1 MSLDFH
7 LQQYFSKS
15 QISLHF
21 YDTFEELVIICQRH
35 EIDIIILA
43 GGEEN
48 IFIKEVEM
56 VSLIKRNMFLA
67 IIPVILFHPSPDEHL
82 VITAYQAGVE
92 DFIYGDWKEKLV
104 EVRIQKIIERSRRDM
119 SINPSTHLPGPTI
132 IEHELSEQINNNS
145 EFAVAYADL
154 DNFKAYN
161 DYYGYYFGDSIIRLT
176 ARIIKDIVFDVC
188 REGFVGHIAGDDY
201 IYIVPQDKFEFISK
215 TIIKTFDSLIRLKYE
230 DADLDRGYITVKNR
244 RGVTEEFPILTLSI
258 AIIINHKGMFK
269 HVGEMSKMLA
279 DLKKATKLKPG
290 SNYMVER
297 RSKY

>member
-1 MSLDFH
+1 MDFY
-7 LQQYFSKS
+7 LQHFFQKDKI
-15 QISLHF
+15 QLHF
-21 YDTFEELVIICQRH
+21 FDSFEELVVICQRN

-48 IFIKEVEM
+48 LFLKEVEM

-67 IIPVILFHPSPDEHL
+67 IIPIILFHPNPDENL
-82 VITAYQAGVE
+82 VITSYQAGAE

-104 EVRIQKIIERSRRDM
+104 EVRIRKIIERSRRDM
-119 SINPSTHLPGPTI
+119 SINPSTHLPGPII
-132 IEHELSEQINNNS
+132 IEHELAEQIKSNN

-188 REGFVGHIAGDDY
+188 REGFVGHIAGDDF
-201 IYIVPQDKFEFISK
+201 IYIVPQDKFEIISK

-230 DADLDRGYITVKNR
+230 DADLERGYISTRNR
-244 RGVTEEFPILTLSI
+244 RGDLEDFPILTLSI
-258 AIIINHKGMFK
+258 AIVINRQGMFS

-279 DLKKATKLKPG
+279 DLKKATKLQSG

>member
-7 LQQYFSKS
+7 LQHFFLQN
-15 QISLHF
+15 QIQLHF
-21 YDTFEELVIICQRH
+21 YDTFEELIVICQRN
-35 EIDIIILA
+35 EVDIIILA

-48 IFIKEVEM
+48 LFLKEVEM

-67 IIPVILFHPSPDEHL
+67 VIPIILFHPNPDENL
-82 VITAYQAGVE
+82 VITAYQAGAE
-92 DFIYGDWKEKLV
+92 DFIYGDWKDKLV
-104 EVRIQKIIERSRRDM
+104 EVRINKIIERIRRDM

-132 IEHELSEQINNNS
+132 IEHELSEQIRSNS

-161 DYYGYYFGDSIIRLT
+161 DYYGYYYGDAIIRLT

-201 IYIVPQDKFEFISK
+201 IYIVPQDKFELVSK
-215 TIIKTFDSLIRLKYE
+215 TIIKTFDSLIRLRY
-230 DADLDRGYITVKNR
+230 DNADLERGKISVANR
-244 RGVTEEFPILTLSI
+244 NGVLEEFPILTLSI

>member
-7 LQQYFSKS
+7 IQHFFQKK
-15 QISLHF
+15 QIQLHF
-21 YDTFEELVIICQRH
+21 FESFDELIVICQRN

-43 GGEEN
+43 GGQEN
-48 IFIKEVEM
+48 LFIKEVEM

-67 IIPVILFHPSPDEHL
+67 IIPIILFHPDPDENL
-82 VITAYQAGVE
+82 VITAYQAGAE

-104 EVRIQKIIERSRRDM
+104 EVRIRKIIERSRRDM

-161 DYYGYYFGDSIIRLT
+161 DYYGYYFGDAIIRLT
-176 ARIIKDIVFDVC
+176 ARIIKDVVFDVC

-201 IYIVPQDKFEFISK
+201 IYIVPQDKYELISK
-215 TIIKTFDSLIRLKYE
+215 TILKTFDALIQQKYE
-230 DADLDRGYITVKNR
+230 DVDLERGYITTKNR
-244 RGVTEEFPILTLSI
+244 KGETEHFPILTLSI
-258 AIIINHKGMFK
+258 AIIINKKGMFK

-279 DLKKATKLKPG
+279 DLKKATKLRPG